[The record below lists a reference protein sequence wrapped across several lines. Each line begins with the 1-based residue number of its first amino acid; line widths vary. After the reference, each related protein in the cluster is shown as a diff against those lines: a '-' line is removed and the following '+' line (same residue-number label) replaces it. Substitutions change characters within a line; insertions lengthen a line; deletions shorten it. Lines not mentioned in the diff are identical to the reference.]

1 MIRLGGP
8 DTRHFTNQ
16 EWQNCINFYTRALS
30 MKPGHAILYSNRAI
44 CEIQLKNFESALKD
58 AECAIRLNPKNVE
71 FYQILS
77 EALMGLQSFEA
88 ALKTCNEGLKLN
100 PREPALLAHQQHC
113 KSKISGCQTSE
124 ITSASQENDEEG
136 CTTEKKSKI
145 EFDVVTPEDVQILTD
160 REMNDGIMFDFILD
174 VLKPHF
180 NKQVFLQFL
189 EFAKNDNPRALYHL
203 GNMHK
208 NGYAGLCRDPLKALE
223 LWKEAASHK
232 PYLQHNSEI
241 IPNPGVSV
249 AEFDIGDAYRV
260 GSGVER
266 DYVEAMKWYTKSA
279 RHGFAESCAIVGSFL
294 VRGLGCDKDPA
305 AAKLWFAKNSEF
317 QEGPCSDDEDYVDSE
332 EELDEEED
340 EDSEEESYADLEE
353 VYNDDPQFE
362 WICMIQAQM
371 GNLSYMNGCNSES
384 DPNKLLPAM
393 KDRLSRGWPSAKL
406 FFEAY
411 QKLKEAHELLSQKK
425 FTESFVKV
433 RELMSIWN
441 LKKLFDPMPFKDA
454 AVQVLKKEPNNHAAL
469 YIITAYSTEP
479 DHKKRQI
486 SAKRLVKLNPSIPEY
501 HVTLGTTHAYQNE
514 GNPAVRS
521 LDKSL
526 KIRPHREVMCLRAV
540 YLRNIAQAKDEIVTD
555 AFQQFL
561 SSVPSDYMRVPDAY
575 FQLGNTIS
583 LKDPVKAAA
592 LYRLGQVADHPSIRL
607 PCLPDLE
614 DHWVRLNLKNVL
626 KSKGYWPIPENILD
640 RIKMCFTCTK
650 TESLSPCTTC
660 HKAWYCSKQC
670 QENNL
675 IIHKRFCHN

>member
-58 AECAIRLNPKNVE
+58 AEYAIRLNPKNVE

-124 ITSASQENDEEG
+124 ITSASQENGEEG
-136 CTTEKKSKI
+136 CTTEKKSEI

-266 DYVEAMKWYTKSA
+266 DYVEAMKWYKKSA

-340 EDSEEESYADLEE
+340 EVE
-353 VYNDDPQFE
+353 
-362 WICMIQAQM
+362 
-371 GNLSYMNGCNSES
+371 
-384 DPNKLLPAM
+384 
-393 KDRLSRGWPSAKL
+393 
-406 FFEAY
+406 
-411 QKLKEAHELLSQKK
+411 
-425 FTESFVKV
+425 
-433 RELMSIWN
+433 
-441 LKKLFDPMPFKDA
+441 
-454 AVQVLKKEPNNHAAL
+454 
-469 YIITAYSTEP
+469 
-479 DHKKRQI
+479 
-486 SAKRLVKLNPSIPEY
+486 
-501 HVTLGTTHAYQNE
+501 
-514 GNPAVRS
+514 
-521 LDKSL
+521 
-526 KIRPHREVMCLRAV
+526 
-540 YLRNIAQAKDEIVTD
+540 
-555 AFQQFL
+555 
-561 SSVPSDYMRVPDAY
+561 
-575 FQLGNTIS
+575 
-583 LKDPVKAAA
+583 
-592 LYRLGQVADHPSIRL
+592 
-607 PCLPDLE
+607 
-614 DHWVRLNLKNVL
+614 
-626 KSKGYWPIPENILD
+626 
-640 RIKMCFTCTK
+640 
-650 TESLSPCTTC
+650 
-660 HKAWYCSKQC
+660 
-670 QENNL
+670 
-675 IIHKRFCHN
+675 